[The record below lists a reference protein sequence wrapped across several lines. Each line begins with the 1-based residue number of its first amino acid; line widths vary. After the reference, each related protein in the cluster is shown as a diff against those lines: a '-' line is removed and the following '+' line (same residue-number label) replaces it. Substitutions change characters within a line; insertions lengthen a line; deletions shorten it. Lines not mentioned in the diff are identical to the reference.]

1 MNRLTCAEAAQL
13 LGITPATLYRRL
25 ARARSR
31 GALQVGDPVGG
42 VWLLTESQWRAAAG
56 TARPKG
62 FVRGNRFGRPGSVDP
77 GILE

>member
-1 MNRLTCAEAAQL
+1 MNRLTCAEAAAL

-25 ARARSR
+25 ARARAR

-42 VWLLTESQWRAAAG
+42 VWLLTEAQWRAAAG

-62 FVRGNRFGRPGSVDP
+62 FTRGNRFGRNTDNPT
-77 GILE
+77 